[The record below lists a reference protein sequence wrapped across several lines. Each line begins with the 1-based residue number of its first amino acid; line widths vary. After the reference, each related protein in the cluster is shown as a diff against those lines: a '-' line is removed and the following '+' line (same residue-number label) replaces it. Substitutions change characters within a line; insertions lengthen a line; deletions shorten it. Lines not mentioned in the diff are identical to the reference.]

1 MAVFEYQCRVRYFD
15 TDQFQAAHHSRM
27 YLWFEEA
34 RTELLRKL
42 GRPYQEF
49 ENAGIF
55 FPVREAVCRYR
66 GLARFDM
73 LLNVAIDRVDV
84 RGASLRFDY
93 RVTSAG
99 APIAAVR
106 SCACRTNCARSSATA
121 SLNRNFFGDL
131 ERGGLATPHDH
142 CHRPWNW
149 VAPDGW
155 EPPRSRGRP
164 G

>member
-99 APIAAVR
+99 APIADGYTLH
-106 SCACRTNCARSSATA
+106 ACVDRRGKVMRLPNELRA
-121 SLNRNFFGDL
+121 FFGD
-131 ERGGLATPHDH
+131 
-142 CHRPWNW
+142 
-149 VAPDGW
+149 
-155 EPPRSRGRP
+155 S
-164 G
+164 